1 MEFKTAEIKD
11 KKT

>member
-1 MEFKTAEIKD
+1 MEFKTTEIKD